1 MRIIC
6 MNLTFEENLGE
17 ASSEGP
23 HFFSKK
29 GAKTDNSDSYVSKQK
44 FSRPTQTSIGNKFD

>member
-1 MRIIC
+1 
-6 MNLTFEENLGE
+6 MNLIVKGDFGE
-17 ASSEGP
+17 ASSEGL

-29 GAKTDNSDSYVSKQK
+29 GAKTDNSDSYISKQK